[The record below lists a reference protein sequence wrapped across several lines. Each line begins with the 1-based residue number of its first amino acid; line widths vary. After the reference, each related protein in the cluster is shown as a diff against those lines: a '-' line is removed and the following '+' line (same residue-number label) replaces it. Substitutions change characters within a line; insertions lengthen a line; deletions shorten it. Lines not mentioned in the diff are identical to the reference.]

1 MRSKILSLC
10 LALSQCLAVL
20 GAVAGAAAQSA
31 DFQTPGQHPSLLL
44 TPARLRLLKRERERQ
59 SPRWRQFE
67 SLIAGKAAMPE
78 RAFADALYFQ
88 ISGDQEA
95 ARRAIA
101 WALGEGADLRQ
112 FALVFDWC
120 QSALMEQESAAL
132 AAKLQQALARPA
144 AAGVEEARSRTFAAI
159 ALAGTT
165 PEVSE
170 RELRRIVE
178 VWWGRTVIP
187 ALANGDDVLP
197 RASHYAL
204 FELLHAVRDNLG
216 IDLRESA
223 REYFSR
229 LPAVEL
235 LSYYPAPYQA
245 PENEY
250 RVPASVSGEFDLHA
264 AECARAADFAMAAY
278 DTTSL
283 GYQYLQGWLLH
294 DLFSMHGSFGAPY
307 EFLWA
312 NPYQPGLSYYHA
324 PPAVHDNVLG
334 QLFIRSSWDD
344 DARWAGFFGGKLQVF
359 SGGKLQSI
367 DLASPKLLDFDHG
380 LVAVVGNATSVTI
393 ENEASLIF
401 LVGLK
406 PQGRY
411 SLGAEIGN
419 QRAGRTGIIE
429 LIFKERGYSGTIRLR
444 PQR

>member
-1 MRSKILSLC
+1 MRSKILSFV
-10 LALSQCLAVL
+10 LALI
-20 GAVAGAAAQSA
+20 GAVAAAAAQSP
-31 DFQTPGQHPSLLL
+31 DFLAPGQHPSLLL

-59 SPRWRQFE
+59 SPRWRQFA
-67 SLIAGKAAMPE
+67 SLITGKAAMPE

-88 ISGDQEA
+88 ISGDQEP

-112 FALVFDWC
+112 LALVFDWC
-120 QSALMEQESAAL
+120 QSALTEKESAAL
-132 AAKLQQALARPA
+132 AAKLEQALARPV

-165 PEVSE
+165 PEVSD

-178 VWWGRTVIP
+178 VWWGRTVVP
-187 ALANGDDVLP
+187 ALAAGDDVLP
-197 RASHYAL
+197 RASRYAL
-204 FELLHAVRDNLG
+204 FELLHAVRDSVG

-223 REYFSR
+223 REYFSQ

-235 LSYYPAPYQA
+235 LSFYPAPYQA

-250 RVPASVSGEFDLHA
+250 RVPASAGGEFDLHA
-264 AECARAADFAMAAY
+264 AESARAADFAIAAY

-324 PPAVHDNVLG
+324 PLAVHDSVLG
-334 QLFIRSSWDD
+334 QFFVRSSWDD
-344 DARWAGFFGGKLQVF
+344 DARWAGFFGGKLQTLSNGQPQV
-359 SGGKLQSI
+359 I
-367 DLASPKLLDFDHG
+367 DLASPKLLDFDRA
-380 LVAVVGNATSVTI
+380 LVAVAGNAPSIAIDNPAKIV
-393 ENEASLIF
+393 F

-411 SLGAEIGN
+411 SLGGEIGD
-419 QRAGRTGIIE
+419 QRADRGGMIE
-429 LIFKERGYSGTIRLR
+429 LMFKDGDYSGTIRPRL
-444 PQR
+444 QR

>member
-10 LALSQCLAVL
+10 LAAI
-20 GAVAGAAAQSA
+20 GAGAAAVAQSP
-31 DFQTPGQHPSLLL
+31 DFQAPGQHPSLLL
-44 TPARLRLLKRERERQ
+44 TPARLRLLKRERARE
-59 SPRWRQFE
+59 SPRWQQFA

-88 ISGDQEA
+88 VSGDQEA

-112 FALVFDWC
+112 LSLVFDWC
-120 QSALMEQESAAL
+120 QSALSEQESAAL
-132 AAKLQQALARPA
+132 AAKLEQALARPA
-144 AAGVEEARSRTFAAI
+144 TAGVEEARSRAFAAI
-159 ALAGTT
+159 ALAGTA

-170 RELRRIVE
+170 RELRRIAE
-178 VWWGRTVIP
+178 DWWGRKVVPPLT
-187 ALANGDDVLP
+187 AGNDVLP
-197 RASHYAL
+197 RTSRYAL
-204 FELLHAVRDNLG
+204 FELLHAVRDNLA

-223 REYFSR
+223 RQYFSE

-250 RVPASVSGEFDLHA
+250 RVPASAGGEFDLHA
-264 AECARAADFAMAAY
+264 AECARATDFAMAAY

-283 GYQYLQGWLLH
+283 GHQYLQGWLMH
-294 DLFSMHGSFGAPY
+294 DLFSMHGPFGAPY

-324 PPAVHDNVLG
+324 PLAVHDSILG
-334 QLFIRSSWDD
+334 RLFIRSSWDD
-344 DARWAGFFGGKLQVF
+344 DARWAGFFGGKLQTLA
-359 SGGKLQSI
+359 GGRPQAI
-367 DLASPKLLDFDHG
+367 DLASPKLLDFDNR
-380 LVAVVGNATSVTI
+380 LVAVVGNASSIAI
-393 ENEASLIF
+393 ENPAKLIF
-401 LVGLK
+401 LLGLK

-411 SLGAEIGN
+411 SLGGEIGER
-419 QRAGRTGIIE
+419 RADQSGIVE
-429 LIFKERGYSGTIRLR
+429 LKFTDSGFRGTIRLR

>member
-1 MRSKILSLC
+1 MRSKILSFV
-10 LALSQCLAVL
+10 LALI
-20 GAVAGAAAQSA
+20 GAVAAAAAQSP
-31 DFQTPGQHPSLLL
+31 DFLAPGQHPSLLL

-59 SPRWRQFE
+59 SPRWRQFA
-67 SLIAGKAAMPE
+67 SLITGKAAMPE

-88 ISGDQEA
+88 ISGDQEP

-112 FALVFDWC
+112 LALVFDWC
-120 QSALMEQESAAL
+120 QSALTEKESAAL
-132 AAKLQQALARPA
+132 AAKLEQALARPV

-165 PEVSE
+165 PEVSD

-178 VWWGRTVIP
+178 VWWGRTVVP
-187 ALANGDDVLP
+187 ALAAGDDVLP
-197 RASHYAL
+197 RASRYAL
-204 FELLHAVRDNLG
+204 FELLHAVRDSVG

-223 REYFSR
+223 REYFSQ

-235 LSYYPAPYQA
+235 LSFYPAPYQA

-250 RVPASVSGEFDLHA
+250 RVPASAGGEFDLHA
-264 AECARAADFAMAAY
+264 AESARAADFAIAAY

-324 PPAVHDNVLG
+324 PLAVHDSVLG
-334 QLFIRSSWDD
+334 QFFVRSSWDD
-344 DARWAGFFGGKLQVF
+344 DARWAGFFGGKLQTLSNGQPQV
-359 SGGKLQSI
+359 I
-367 DLASPKLLDFDHG
+367 DLASPKLLDFDRA
-380 LVAVVGNATSVTI
+380 LVAVAGNAPSIAIDNPAKIV
-393 ENEASLIF
+393 F

-411 SLGAEIGN
+411 SLGGEIGD
-419 QRAGRTGIIE
+419 QRADRGGIIE
-429 LIFKERGYSGTIRLR
+429 LMFKDGDYSGTIRPRL
-444 PQR
+444 QR

>member
-1 MRSKILSLC
+1 MRSEILSPC
-10 LALSQCLAVL
+10 VALIVT
-20 GAVAGAAAQSA
+20 VAAAAAQSA
-31 DFQTPGQHPSLLL
+31 DYQTPGQHPSLLL

-88 ISGDQEA
+88 VSGDQEA
-95 ARRAIA
+95 ARRGIA
-101 WALGEGADLRQ
+101 WVLGEGADLRQ
-112 FALVFDWC
+112 LSLVFDWC
-120 QSALMEQESAAL
+120 QSALSEQESAAL
-132 AAKLQQALARPA
+132 AARLEQALARPA
-144 AAGVEEARSRTFAAI
+144 SAGVEEARSRAFAAI
-159 ALAGTT
+159 ALAGTA
-165 PEVSE
+165 PAVSE

-178 VWWGRTVIP
+178 VWWGRTVVP
-187 ALANGDDVLP
+187 SLAAGDDVLP
-197 RASHYAL
+197 RTSHYAL

-223 REYFSR
+223 RQYFSQ

-250 RVPASVSGEFDLHA
+250 RVPASAGGEFDLHA
-264 AECARAADFAMAAY
+264 AESARAADFAMAAY

-294 DLFSMHGSFGAPY
+294 DLFSMHGPFGAPY

-324 PPAVHDNVLG
+324 PMVIHASVLG

-344 DARWAGFFGGKLQVF
+344 DARWAGFFGGKLQIF
-359 SGGKLQSI
+359 SDGKLQSI
-367 DLASPKLLDFDHG
+367 DLASPKLLDFDHA
-380 LVAVVGNATSVTI
+380 LVAVAGNAPSIAI
-393 ENEASLIF
+393 EALS
-401 LVGLK
+401 
-406 PQGRY
+406 PQACAKRW
-411 SLGAEIGN
+411 A
-419 QRAGRTGIIE
+419 
-429 LIFKERGYSGTIRLR
+429 
-444 PQR
+444 

>member
-1 MRSKILSLC
+1 MRSKIVSLI
-10 LALSQCLAVL
+10 LAVI
-20 GAVAGAAAQSA
+20 GTGAAAIAQSPDYLA
-31 DFQTPGQHPSLLL
+31 PGQHPSLLL

-59 SPRWRQFE
+59 SPRWRQFA
-67 SLIAGKAAMPE
+67 SLVAGKAAMPE

-95 ARRAIA
+95 AQRAIA
-101 WALGEGADLRQ
+101 WAVGEGADLRQ
-112 FALVFDWC
+112 LALVFDWC
-120 QSALMEQESAAL
+120 QSALTERESAAL
-132 AAKLQQALARPA
+132 AAKLEQALARPA
-144 AAGVEEARSRTFAAI
+144 TAGVEEARNRAFAAI

-165 PEVSE
+165 PEVSQ

-178 VWWGRTVIP
+178 VWWGRTVAP
-187 ALANGDDVLP
+187 ALAAGDDVLP
-197 RASHYAL
+197 RTSRYAL

-223 REYFSR
+223 RQYFSQ

-245 PENEY
+245 PENKY
-250 RVPASVSGEFDLHA
+250 RVPASASGEFDLHA
-264 AECARAADFAMAAY
+264 AESARAADFAMAAY

-324 PPAVHDNVLG
+324 PPQAHDSVLG

-344 DARWAGFFGGKLQVF
+344 DARWAGFFGGRLQFF

-367 DLASPKLLDFDHG
+367 DLASPKLLDFG
-380 LVAVVGNATSVTI
+380 TAVVAVVGNATSVTI
-393 ENEASLIF
+393 EDPANFIF

-411 SLGAEIGN
+411 SGGEIGDK
-419 QRAGRTGIIE
+419 RADRGGIIE
-429 LIFKERGYSGTIRLR
+429 LSFTDRGYSGTIRPRL
-444 PQR
+444 QR

>member
-1 MRSKILSLC
+1 MRSKILNLF
-10 LALSQCLAVL
+10 LALT
-20 GAVAGAAAQSA
+20 GAVAAAAGQSP
-31 DFQTPGQHPSLLL
+31 DYQTPGQHPSLLL
-44 TPARLRLLKRERERQ
+44 APARLRLLKRERERQ
-59 SPRWRQFE
+59 SPRWRQFA
-67 SLIAGKAAMPE
+67 SLITGKAVMPE
-78 RAFADALYFQ
+78 RAFSDALYFQ
-88 ISGDQEA
+88 IAGDQEA

-112 FALVFDWC
+112 LALVFDWC
-120 QSALMEQESAAL
+120 QSALTEPESAAL
-132 AAKLQQALARPA
+132 AAKLEQALARPA
-144 AAGVEEARSRTFAAI
+144 TAGVEEARSRTFAAI

-165 PEVSE
+165 PQVSE

-178 VWWGRTVIP
+178 IWWGRAVVP
-187 ALANGDDVLP
+187 ALSNGDDVLP
-197 RASHYAL
+197 RASRYAL

-223 REYFSR
+223 REYFSQ

-250 RVPASVSGEFDLHA
+250 RVPASASGQFDLHA

-324 PPAVHDNVLG
+324 PRAVHDSVLG
-334 QLFIRSSWDD
+334 QFFIRSSWDD
-344 DARWAGFFGGKLQVF
+344 DARWAGFFGGKLQTL
-359 SGGKLQSI
+359 SNGEARAI
-367 DLASPKLLDFDHG
+367 DLASPKLLDFDRA
-380 LVAVVGNATSVTI
+380 LVAVAGNASSVTI
-393 ENEASLIF
+393 ENPANLIF

-411 SLGAEIGN
+411 SLGGEIDE

-429 LIFKERGYSGTIRLR
+429 LTFKDRGYSGTIRPRL
-444 PQR
+444 QR

>member
-1 MRSKILSLC
+1 MRSKIPSVF
-10 LALSQCLAVL
+10 LALI
-20 GAVAGAAAQSA
+20 GAVAAVAAQSS
-31 DFQTPGQHPSLLL
+31 DFVAPGQHPSLLL
-44 TPARLRLLKRERERQ
+44 TPARLRLLKRERQRQ
-59 SPRWRQFE
+59 SPRWQQFA

-78 RAFADALYFQ
+78 RPFADALYFQ
-88 ISGDQEA
+88 ISGGQEA
-95 ARRAIA
+95 SHRAIA

-112 FALVFDWC
+112 LALVFDWC
-120 QSALMEQESAAL
+120 QSALTERESAAL
-132 AAKLQQALARPA
+132 AAKLEQALARPTT
-144 AAGVEEARSRTFAAI
+144 AGVEEARSRAFAAI
-159 ALAGTT
+159 ALAGTA

-178 VWWGRTVIP
+178 VWWGRTVVP
-187 ALANGDDVLP
+187 ALATGDDVLP
-197 RASHYAL
+197 RTSRYAL

-216 IDLRESA
+216 MDLRESA
-223 REYFSR
+223 REYFSQ

-250 RVPASVSGEFDLHA
+250 RVPASASGEFDVHA

-324 PPAVHDNVLG
+324 PLAVHDSILG
-334 QLFIRSSWDD
+334 QFFVRSSWDD
-344 DARWAGFFGGKLQVF
+344 DARWAGFFGRKLQTLAN
-359 SGGKLQSI
+359 GRPQTI
-367 DLASPKLLDFDHG
+367 DLASPKLLDFDRA
-380 LVAVVGNATSVTI
+380 LVAVAGNAPSVAVD
-393 ENEASLIF
+393 NPANLIF

-411 SLGAEIGN
+411 SLGAEIGD
-419 QRAGRTGIIE
+419 QRAGRTGVVE
-429 LIFKERGYSGTIRLR
+429 LIFKGRGYSGTIRLR
-444 PQR
+444 LQR

>member
-1 MRSKILSLC
+1 MRSKTLSLY
-10 LALSQCLAVL
+10 LALI
-20 GAVAGAAAQSA
+20 GAGAAAAAQSP
-31 DFQTPGQHPSLLL
+31 DFLAPGQHPSLLL
-44 TPARLRLLKRERERQ
+44 APARLRLLKRERERQ

-67 SLIAGKAAMPE
+67 SLMAGKAAMPE

-95 ARRAIA
+95 ARSAIT
-101 WALGEGADLRQ
+101 WALGEATDLRQ
-112 FALVFDWC
+112 IALVFDWC
-120 QSALMEQESAAL
+120 QSALTEPESAAL
-132 AAKLQQALARPA
+132 AAKLEQALGRPA
-144 AAGVEEARSRTFAAI
+144 TAGVEEARSRAFAAI

-165 PEVSE
+165 PDVSE
-170 RELRRIVE
+170 REVRRIVE
-178 VWWGRTVIP
+178 VWWGRTVVP
-187 ALANGDDVLP
+187 ALAAGDEVLP
-197 RASHYAL
+197 RTSRYAL

-223 REYFSR
+223 RPYFSQ

-250 RVPASVSGEFDLHA
+250 RVPASANGEFELHA
-264 AECARAADFAMAAY
+264 AECARAADLAMTAY
-278 DTTSL
+278 DTTSI

-324 PPAVHDNVLG
+324 PMAAYDSVLG

-344 DARWAGFFGGKLQVF
+344 DARWAGLFGGKLQVF

-367 DLASPKLLDFDHG
+367 DLASPKLLDFDHA
-380 LVAVVGNATSVTI
+380 LVVVAGNAPSVAI
-393 ENEASLIF
+393 ENSANRIF

-411 SLGAEIGN
+411 SLGGEIGD
-419 QRAGRTGIIE
+419 QRADRGGIIE
-429 LIFKERGYSGTIRLR
+429 LMFKDRGYSGTIRLR
-444 PQR
+444 LQR